1 MVKTLQPIGNS
12 LGLIIDKPILALLGI
27 TVDTLLELGVDSDG
41 KGLTIRPIEVG
52 ETADH
57 KSRVRKAVVRATKT
71 HSATLK
77 RLAE

>member
-27 TVDTLLELGVDSDG
+27 TADTPLYIGVDKDG
-41 KGLTIRPIEVG
+41 KGLTIRPVEAG
-52 ETADH
+52 ESPDH
-57 KSRVRKAVVRATKT
+57 KSRVRKASQRATKT
-71 HSATLK
+71 HRATLK

>member
-27 TVDTLLELGVDSDG
+27 DASTQLELKISEDG
-41 KGLTIRPIEVG
+41 KGLVIQPLESG
-52 ETADH
+52 ERADH
-57 KSRVRKAVVRATKT
+57 KALV
-71 HSATLK
+71 HSAAKRGLETHRETLK